1 MNAAETLAALQ
12 EAGISLQVEDTSI
25 VASPSSR
32 LTDPLRAAIRAN
44 KPAIIAKLSGGPAYG
59 ADGATADLW
68 NLDTP
73 AGAALVHQQCAKF
86 LPKPEAAE
94 PSTAY
99 EAVSAG
105 PEGGCRVTIIEL
117 PQAQR
122 YRQTFAHLQLKP
134 PALVDVARWRQC
146 VEDGKRFLAAWGSQA
161 EALGWSARDLFGLH
175 QPPEQPH
182 PSYRR
187 LSRYDCTGLVWLLEG
202 RPVVALTADT
212 ASIRHPTGGITTY
225 RKHNKPALGPAGDD
239 IFDIDPGWR
248 Q

>member
-1 MNAAETLAALQ
+1 MTTEISGEELRERMRAVLKDCVARHSKSEKQVCAGYSFDSAKEKRCYRPVGATPVLSSEINNVTPAHRFSANANR
-12 EAGISLQVEDTSI
+12 D
-25 VASPSSR
+25 SR
-32 LTDPLRAAIRAN
+32 GEN
-44 KPAIIAKLSGGPAYG
+44 ESGG
-59 ADGATADLW
+59 AT
-68 NLDTP
+68 
-73 AGAALVHQQCAKF
+73 C
-86 LPKPEAAE
+86 
-94 PSTAY
+94 S
-99 EAVSAG
+99 VS
-105 PEGGCRVTIIEL
+105 IIEL
-117 PQAQR
+117 PAAAR
-122 YRQTFAHLQLKP
+122 YRKTLAVLQTKP
-134 PALVDVARWRQC
+134 PELIPVERWRQC
-146 VEDGKRFLAAWGSQA
+146 VEDGKRFLAKWGTQA
-161 EALGWSARDLFGLH
+161 EALGWTSADLFGLH

>member
-1 MNAAETLAALQ
+1 
-12 EAGISLQVEDTSI
+12 
-25 VASPSSR
+25 VAFC
-32 LTDPLRAAIRAN
+32 AVC
-44 KPAIIAKLSGGPAYG
+44 
-59 ADGATADLW
+59 GATADLW

-73 AGAALVHQQCAKF
+73 AGAVLVHQQCAKF

-146 VEDGKRFLAAWGSQA
+146 VEDGSKFLAVWGEQA
-161 EALGWSARDLFGLH
+161 EALGWSSAALFGLH
-175 QPPEQPH
+175 KPPEQPH
-182 PSYRR
+182 PSYSR
-187 LSRYDCTGLVWLLEG
+187 LSRYGATGLCWLLQG
-202 RPVVALTADT
+202 RRVTVLTEAT
-212 ASIRHPTGGITTY
+212 AAIENPETGSVTVY
-225 RKHNKPALGPAGDD
+225 RKHHKPALGPVGDLLHSRARAVC
-239 IFDIDPGWR
+239 PNNLA
-248 Q
+248 